1 MTNAEKLARVM
12 QEIDCVGCDNV
23 CQDGDS
29 CLRCYAKASINS
41 ITLNEERLAKSI
53 CGEDCL
59 YCNENTEC
67 NGMYLRRA
75 KAIIAELPN
84 LIEVKEDGK

>member
-1 MTNAEKLARVM
+1 MTNAEKLARVIREADISGELDDKKLTI
-12 QEIDCVGCDNV
+12 QISEIA
-23 CQDGDS
+23 
-29 CLRCYAKASINS
+29 LNS